1 LPQLYGVMEI
11 HNRKNV
17 LISAPTGSGK
27 TLTCFLSILNELV
40 DSSLKG
46 ILEDKVYAVYVSPL
60 KALNQDIKVNLTQP
74 LEELEQLSE
83 KKLGIRVGVRT
94 GDTTAYEKQKMLKDP
109 PHILITTPE
118 SLAIML
124 NSPKFLM
131 HLSSV
136 QWLIVDEIHSL
147 AENKRGVHLS
157 LSLERLQ
164 KMCPGVTRVG
174 LSATIA
180 PLEDIAH
187 YLVGYNGDEE
197 RDCGIVDVQFLKE
210 MDLKVVSPVRSL
222 VDTDYLLKH
231 RKMYDTMHE
240 LIQQHKTTL
249 IFTNTRSA
257 TERVVH
263 NLKEMYPQYYN
274 GENIAAHHG
283 SLGKTNRFTTE
294 QNLRDGKL
302 KVVVSSTSLEL
313 GIDIGYI
320 DLVICLGSPKSVAR
334 LLQRAGRAGHQ
345 LHSIVKARVIVMD
358 RDDLVE
364 CALLLKSAVEKKIDR
379 VHIPKNA
386 LDVLAQHIYGIAI
399 NQTINIYELFHLIKN
414 TFCYHTLEWSDFFE
428 TIKYLSG
435 EYVSLEERHVY
446 ARIWHDPET
455 GMIGR
460 RGKMARIIYMTNI
473 GTIPEETYVTVKIGE
488 QIVGKID
495 EGFLERLRPGDVFV
509 LGGNVYMFK
518 FSRGMTAQVSTSVSR
533 PPTVPSWFS
542 EMLPLSFDLAMEI
555 GRFRRL
561 MEDRFANNKSKE
573 EILQFIHE
581 YLYVDENAAES
592 IYHYF
597 YEQFHF
603 SVIPSDKKIVIETY
617 TDRGRTYVLFNTLFG
632 RRVNDCLSRSLAYVI
647 GRSQHR
653 DVEIGITDNGFYLSA
668 EKTFNAIRA
677 FELLKTEN
685 FRTVLEQAIE
695 RSEVL
700 QRRFRHCAARS
711 LMILRDYMGRKKNVG
726 RMHIGSKILFNA
738 VKRISNDFPIL
749 KEARREVLEDLMDY
763 GHAQEIIDA
772 VVDGRIVLK
781 EVQTGMPGP
790 FSFGLIVSGYND
802 VIKIEDKHE
811 FLRRMHQTVLANI
824 QLKQGKKKL
833 QEKKEEFSYAKLWQ
847 EAQLKQQEEKD
858 LQKEKMKMQV
868 WNLKHVPIYAK
879 EELVKLIEFGSMRQ
893 DVLNDCKKYLKEIEE
908 GWPEELKTFV
918 LGKIT
923 AA

>member
-1 LPQLYGVMEI
+1 
-11 HNRKNV
+11 
-17 LISAPTGSGK
+17 
-27 TLTCFLSILNELV
+27 
-40 DSSLKG
+40 
-46 ILEDKVYAVYVSPL
+46 
-60 KALNQDIKVNLTQP
+60 
-74 LEELEQLSE
+74 
-83 KKLGIRVGVRT
+83 
-94 GDTTAYEKQKMLKDP
+94 
-109 PHILITTPE
+109 
-118 SLAIML
+118 
-124 NSPKFLM
+124 
-131 HLSSV
+131 
-136 QWLIVDEIHSL
+136 
-147 AENKRGVHLS
+147 
-157 LSLERLQ
+157 
-164 KMCPGVTRVG
+164 
-174 LSATIA
+174 
-180 PLEDIAH
+180 
-187 YLVGYNGDEE
+187 
-197 RDCGIVDVQFLKE
+197 
-210 MDLKVVSPVRSL
+210 
-222 VDTDYLLKH
+222 
-231 RKMYDTMHE
+231 
-240 LIQQHKTTL
+240 
-249 IFTNTRSA
+249 
-257 TERVVH
+257 
-263 NLKEMYPQYYN
+263 
-274 GENIAAHHG
+274 
-283 SLGKTNRFTTE
+283 
-294 QNLRDGKL
+294 
-302 KVVVSSTSLEL
+302 
-313 GIDIGYI
+313 
-320 DLVICLGSPKSVAR
+320 
-334 LLQRAGRAGHQ
+334 
-345 LHSIVKARVIVMD
+345 
-358 RDDLVE
+358 
-364 CALLLKSAVEKKIDR
+364 
-379 VHIPKNA
+379 
-386 LDVLAQHIYGIAI
+386 
-399 NQTINIYELFHLIKN
+399 
-414 TFCYHTLEWSDFFE
+414 
-428 TIKYLSG
+428 
-435 EYVSLEERHVY
+435 
-446 ARIWHDPET
+446 
-455 GMIGR
+455 
-460 RGKMARIIYMTNI
+460 
-473 GTIPEETYVTVKIGE
+473 
-488 QIVGKID
+488 
-495 EGFLERLRPGDVFV
+495 
-509 LGGNVYMFK
+509 MFK

-858 LQKEKMKMQV
+858 LQKEKLKMQV